1 MSHGEIVRRY
11 APDVL
16 FRNTKKSG
24 AGGVCLHSRCGGD
37 SVILCGGRCAVR
49 VFFKT
54 AIVISALTLGGCGG
68 LPYLQIRGQLS
79 SLEGQPLSAATT
91 KLGAPTEEKTLSGR
105 KVYEWKK
112 QWQLDEDGDDQ
123 ECVIRAFMKGDVIG
137 ELHFTGDEN
146 QCYRFAKT
154 LEK

>member
-1 MSHGEIVRRY
+1 
-11 APDVL
+11 
-16 FRNTKKSG
+16 
-24 AGGVCLHSRCGGD
+24 
-37 SVILCGGRCAVR
+37 VR